1 MAKLHLVLANKN
13 YSSWSLRVWLAM
25 AAMGLR
31 FEETIIPLD
40 TPRTAG
46 QIRKHSGAGRLPV
59 LHHGDIVIWESLAIL
74 EYLAEIYPDKP
85 FWPRNKAARA
95 IARAVANEMHAGFRA
110 LRNFCPMN
118 LRRPKRPP
126 PTPFSDEFMA
136 DLKRVETIW
145 SDCRRTYGRGGPFLF
160 GRFSI
165 ANSMYAPVATRI
177 DTYAIKVSRTSRDYI
192 EALVAHPAFLLW
204 KKAALEEKWI
214 VPSDEVD

>member
-1 MAKLHLVLANKN
+1 VAKLHLVLANKN

-85 FWPRNKAARA
+85 FWPRNREARA
-95 IARAVANEMHAGFRA
+95 TARAVANEMHAGFTA

-126 PTPFSDEFMA
+126 PSPFSDEFMA

-145 SDCRRTYGRGGPFLF
+145 SDCRKRHGRGGPFLF

-165 ANSMYAPVATRI
+165 ADSMYAPVATRI
-177 DTYAIKVSRTSRDYI
+177 DTYAINVSPTSRDYI
-192 EALVAHPAFLLW
+192 EAIVAHPAFQLW

-214 VPSDEVD
+214 VPTDEVD

>member
-95 IARAVANEMHAGFRA
+95 IARAVANEMHAGFQGAAKFLPDEPSPAEASTADALQRRVHGRPEAGRDNLERLPQDVRPRRA
-110 LRNFCPMN
+110 VPLRSIFH
-118 LRRPKRPP
+118 RRFHVR
-126 PTPFSDEFMA
+126 A
-136 DLKRVETIW
+136 G
-145 SDCRRTYGRGGPFLF
+145 C
-160 GRFSI
+160 
-165 ANSMYAPVATRI
+165 
-177 DTYAIKVSRTSRDYI
+177 
-192 EALVAHPAFLLW
+192 HPH
-204 KKAALEEKWI
+204 
-214 VPSDEVD
+214 